1 MKNGPMFCKYCGRQL
16 KPNSKFCPSCGKKAK
31 SRTGLAVGLTLGS
44 VLLVSALIIIFAL
57 ASKKDDKKKTDVD
70 GKDLVSFDF
79 NKEDKAL
86 DSVFSEYEDVV
97 QSEYELLSDGG
108 TLLETTEEG
117 EITDEAAEELT
128 EAPQWIFMSDYD
140 SDYEPTDDEETE
152 SSEDAYNRDANG
164 NIFNTLVGN
173 SKEMHLEPTEYMNI
187 DIPENAFYG
196 DREVT
201 VSQLPFDD
209 LPQYEQKMM
218 DELQF
223 SGTIIDAF
231 DINAGMGA
239 DENMPGEY
247 TVKYDLAAAG
257 IPEDMWEAVTA
268 FRLDVDGY
276 WQQYVTW
283 LDGSNLYLESSQ
295 NSVLF
300 YVVSAYVGY
309 VIVDEIVPAIAS
321 AGWKRFFGI
330 EDYIYVCEGGKRYT
344 KKLFCIKYTYSATVG
359 EMIARKE
366 LIETDTRNSV
376 KAHHAQEAVAADEGI
391 TDPEEIKKVTGPKV
405 MAKREY
411 LINKKLEANA
421 DYVELCEQI
430 KKANDNPNA
439 TVEMVKKI
447 ASLLLIAHDYVKDEV
462 KVKLPKYVMDVK
474 LSAYVAE
481 DAKGVTVAGIL
492 KQAYMYVN
500 TSYLANNPT
509 GAYDDLLLTITHEY
523 FHACQR
529 RYKCSRLSNLKFDEA
544 TANMVEEDCRD
555 YYDGKGYLSHR
566 PGIENGNHWEMY
578 ALPLD
583 SYSVTYPDK
592 SKSFRKSDW
601 SDTGYPLCHF
611 VRYLMTRYNKS
622 YSDILEAYGSFC
634 LKPEFT
640 EIMKEAFGLTDESL
654 DTQYVLFARKNQ
666 AKWYEIAKNMNEN
679 YTSANT
685 WAYPYNGISQ
695 ANGYR
700 IEMNDHDY
708 TTRVRTLYGAVP
720 DDYFGDISLLLVFD
734 EGFKENLPDT
744 KIYPVGD
751 AKTVSC
757 RYGIFFQPRSILH
770 QNDFYM
776 MEIDAGTSDKKNTSG
791 YRAWFMMAPEEM
803 DSQVSDG
810 ILQYTLPEKS
820 DVAKAGYID
829 GYRVTI
835 KASDGTKTVKYY
847 KIEGAGKDI
856 GIKVSKLINEK
867 TKPEDASFEL
877 TVCEF
882 IRNGPSQ
889 KLFGPESES
898 RKSSMEAAMNE
909 TLSQMGAED
918 GVITISLGWQSD
930 DDLDLHVVT
939 PDGSE
944 IYYMNRIAG
953 GGELDVDMQVEDDHL
968 VANPAEHV
976 VFKNPEKGEYKIFVV
991 DYKDRTE
998 GSATPFIVVV
1008 KAGNVSKTFQLSAA
1022 SYSTNV
1028 VTLKYGVGDE
1038 TGAEFETD

>member
-16 KPNSKFCPSCGKKAK
+16 NPNSKFCPSCGKKSNSK
-31 SRTGLAVGLTLGS
+31 TGLAVGLTLGS
-44 VLLVSALIIIFAL
+44 VLLISAVIIIFAL
-57 ASKKDDKKKTDVD
+57 ASKKDDKKSGNVD
-70 GKDLVSFDF
+70 GKDLVAFGF
-79 NKEDKAL
+79 TKEDQEL
-86 DSVFSEYEDVV
+86 DKEYDAYNDEVE
-97 QSEYELLSDGG
+97 SEYELLREGG

-117 EITDEAAEELT
+117 EVTDEAAEELT
-128 EAPQWIFMSDYD
+128 EAPQWIFMSDYE
-140 SDYEPTDDEETE
+140 SDYEPTDDDETE
-152 SSEDAYNRDANG
+152 SVEDAYNRDENG
-164 NIFNTLVGN
+164 NIFNTLIGN
-173 SKEMHLEPTEYMNI
+173 SKEQYLQPTEYMNI

-209 LPQYEQKMM
+209 LPQYEQRMFEEI
-218 DELQF
+218 DF
-223 SGTIIDAF
+223 SGTILDAF

-276 WQQYVTW
+276 WQEYVTW
-283 LDGSNLYLESSQ
+283 LDGSNLCLESSQ

-344 KKLFCIKYTYSATVG
+344 KKLFRIKYTYSATVG
-359 EMIARKE
+359 EMLERKKI
-366 LIETDTRNSV
+366 IETDTRNSV
-376 KAHHAQEAVAADEGI
+376 KAKQAREAVAADEGI
-391 TDPEEIKKVTGPKV
+391 TDPKDMENLDGAKVA
-405 MAKREY
+405 AKREY
-411 LINKKLEANA
+411 LINKKLEANE
-421 DYVELCEQI
+421 DYVKLCEQI
-430 KKANDNPNA
+430 KQANDNPNA

-500 TSYLANNPT
+500 TSYLASNPI

-544 TANMVEEDCRD
+544 TANMVEEDCRE
-555 YYDGKGYLSHR
+555 YYDSKGYLSHR

-583 SYSVTYPDK
+583 SYSVTYPDH

-622 YSDILEAYGSFC
+622 YSDVLEAYGSFY
-634 LKPEFT
+634 LKPEFS
-640 EIMKEAFGLTDESL
+640 EIMKTAFNLTDEAM

-666 AKWYEIAKNMNEN
+666 AKWYETSKQMNET
-679 YTSANT
+679 YTTSNV

-695 ANGYR
+695 QNGYKV
-700 IEMNDHDY
+700 EMNDHDY
-708 TTRVRTLYGAVP
+708 TTRVRNLYGTVA
-720 DDYFGDISLLLVFD
+720 DDYFGDVSMLIVFD
-734 EGFKENLPDT
+734 KDFKESLPDT
-744 KIYPVGD
+744 KVYPVGD
-751 AKTVSC
+751 AKTTNC
-757 RYGIFFQPRSILH
+757 KYGIFFHPRDTLH
-770 QNDFYM
+770 QNDFYLL
-776 MEIDAGTSDKKNTSG
+776 EVDGGTSDKKGKSG
-791 YRAWFMMAPEEM
+791 YTVWSMEAPEEM
-803 DSQVSDG
+803 DSQVDDG
-810 ILQYTLPEKS
+810 ILQFILPKKS
-820 DVAKAGYID
+820 DTAKAGYID

-835 KASDGTKTVKYY
+835 TASDGTRTVKYY
-847 KIEGAGKDI
+847 KIEGSEKEI
-856 GIKVSKLINEK
+856 GIRVSKLINEK
-867 TKPEDASFEL
+867 TKPEEASFEL

-909 TLSQMGAED
+909 TLAQMGAED

-944 IYYMNRIAG
+944 IYYMNKIAG

-976 VFKNPEKGEYKIFVV
+976 VFKNPDKGVYKISVV
-991 DYKDRTE
+991 NYKDRTE
-998 GSATPFIVVV
+998 GSDTPFIVVV
-1008 KAGNVSKTFQLSAA
+1008 KAGNVSKTFRLSTT
-1022 SYSTNV
+1022 SHSVSV
-1028 VTLKYGVGDE
+1028 VSLKYGVGDE
-1038 TGAEFETD
+1038 SGAEFETD